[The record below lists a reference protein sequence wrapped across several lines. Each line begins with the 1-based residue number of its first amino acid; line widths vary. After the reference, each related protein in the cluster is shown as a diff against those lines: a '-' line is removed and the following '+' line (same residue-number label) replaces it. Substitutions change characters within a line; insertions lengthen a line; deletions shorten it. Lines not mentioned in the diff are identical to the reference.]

1 MLLIQIKKQSKFI
14 IMKKNILLI
23 LALSLMFS
31 SKSIAQNLKNDCE
44 FYKSTSFILTSINA
58 IDEVLNSNDKNTD
71 LKKLIPI
78 LETNNTKI
86 EKSYQILKSKFS
98 SDTDFVVYEN
108 WYLLIK
114 KSSKMLKENDPIFEL
129 GLQLVKDDLKDFFTT
144 KY

>member
-108 WYLLIK
+108 WCLLIK

>member
-114 KSSKMLKENDPIFEL
+114 KSIKMLKENDPIFEL

>member
-114 KSSKMLKENDPIFEL
+114 KSIKMLKEDDPIFEL

>member
-1 MLLIQIKKQSKFI
+1 
-14 IMKKNILLI
+14 MKKNILLI

-114 KSSKMLKENDPIFEL
+114 KSIKMLKENDPIFEL

>member
-1 MLLIQIKKQSKFI
+1 
-14 IMKKNILLI
+14 MKKNILLL

-71 LKKLIPI
+71 LKKLIPT
-78 LETNNTKI
+78 LEINNAKI
-86 EKSYQILKSKFS
+86 EKSYQILKSKYS

-108 WYLLIK
+108 WCLLIK

-129 GLQLVKDDLKDFFTT
+129 GLQLVKDDLKDFFIA